1 MQRWQYLKNRIYEI
15 CMSNYQENVE
25 PDIDK
30 ILGLAYDWMQTKKQI
45 SNKDIDDFC
54 NNLDIILKEEI
65 QLRMCNTIKDVIWLT
80 K

>member
-30 ILGLAYDWMQTKKQI
+30 ILGLAYDWMQIKKQI